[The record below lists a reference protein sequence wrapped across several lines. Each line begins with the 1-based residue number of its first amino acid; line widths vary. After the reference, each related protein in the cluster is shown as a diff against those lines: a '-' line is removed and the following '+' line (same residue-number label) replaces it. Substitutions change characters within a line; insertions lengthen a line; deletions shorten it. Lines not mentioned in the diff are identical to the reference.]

1 MQAHAQAN
9 GYFVVFVFSLEH
21 SSSPPR
27 RGQWFPFARH
37 LDQTGDFRVASAAV
51 RLWLDRDKT
60 RGRLWISLENSM
72 STLFSYTEF
81 SPQQHRY
88 GISTPRPSTS
98 MPQSVLSTPRYST
111 RKTHTQRTPL
121 SSPFSLH
128 SAVPCFSRPTRER
141 YQRPLPAG
149 TDASPDQDP
158 YQRGKREVGAGD
170 DVRQTYCVPHPA
182 IHPLLGARR
191 GRPSDAARRRMLP
204 RAPVPV
210 TCVGG

>member
-27 RGQWFPFARH
+27 QGQWFPFARH

-98 MPQSVLSTPRYST
+98 MPKAANNAPKRPFNPSIFDPKNSHTKNPPFIPLLPPFRRALLLSAHARALPKTPSCRY
-111 RKTHTQRTPL
+111 RRQPRPRPL
-121 SSPFSLH
+121 S
-128 SAVPCFSRPTRER
+128 E
-141 YQRPLPAG
+141 
-149 TDASPDQDP
+149 
-158 YQRGKREVGAGD
+158 GKK
-170 DVRQTYCVPHPA
+170 
-182 IHPLLGARR
+182 
-191 GRPSDAARRRMLP
+191 
-204 RAPVPV
+204 
-210 TCVGG
+210 GGGCG